1 MSVYTTFR
9 FPNSSPDVL
18 DRVVEAYGFSMKMQL
33 AYHLGIAASSL
44 SARYKRDVFPSDIV
58 LQCVMETGANLH
70 WIVTGKGKKFEND
83 KLDIPS
89 VVRKKLID
97 GRLNDDGYVILDS
110 ALFVPPK
117 TEPRNAFLVLDAV
130 SQHQYVVDPDFD
142 DVYDGQWLV
151 EIEDK
156 TSIRTITRIPVK
168 KVRVTGGDITFD
180 CGLDD
185 IKLIGLVTLTIK

>member
-1 MSVYTTFR
+1 MSVYTNFK
-9 FPNSSPDVL
+9 FPKSSADVL
-18 DRVVEAYGFSMKMQL
+18 DRVVEAYGFSMKMEL

-58 LQCVMETGANLH
+58 LQCVMETGVNLH

-89 VVRKKLID
+89 IVRKELI
-97 GRLNDDGYVILDS
+97 GGEVNDDGYVILDS
-110 ALFVPPK
+110 ALFPPPK
-117 TEPRNAFLVLDAV
+117 TEPRNGFLLFDAT
-130 SQHQYVVDPDFD
+130 SQHQYVINPDFD

-168 KVRVTGGDITFD
+168 KVRVSGGDITFD

-185 IKLIGLVTLTIK
+185 IKLIGHVVLTIK